1 MTRRD
6 SSLFIPALKEFIV
19 DELLDGQDADF
30 NEFTPLLEWGIID
43 SISMVRL
50 LAFVDSQFGINVH
63 QATVTAA
70 DVMNLAAFA
79 NLLARAARS
88 VSARHAPD
96 ADSGGSIGLLSRP
109 STSASG

>member
-6 SSLFIPALKEFIV
+6 GDLFLPALKAFIV
-19 DELLDGQDADF
+19 NELLDGEDADF

-50 LAFVDSQFGINVH
+50 LVFVDSQFGINVD
-63 QATVTAA
+63 QAAVTAP

-79 NLLARAARS
+79 NLLARAGRNVNARP
-88 VSARHAPD
+88 APS
-96 ADSGGSIGLLSRP
+96 ADSEVV
-109 STSASG
+109 